1 MVDFLKKIF
10 IVPKC
15 MRCFKPADSNN
26 LCDRCRLELE
36 KCKIKNPQLP
46 INKKLSNVDG
56 LFASYKYENAAKDV
70 ITGAKFRNPASFLT
84 SFLDDI
90 SIDIKAVLEQNNI
103 DMVVAVPCHKSK
115 LYTQEFDLPQEMAK
129 RISKACNTE
138 YSQCIIKI
146 RKTEKQHN
154 LPKDK
159 RKVNL
164 VNAFEVIQNLNGRR
178 ILVIDD
184 VITTGITASFVA
196 TDLKIAGREK
206 VYVWAYTLN
215 TEKGNT

>member
-70 ITGAKFRNPASFLT
+70 ITGAKFRNPASFLA

-90 SIDIKAVLEQNNI
+90 SIDIKAILEQNKIWWWQFHAINQNCTRRNLICHRRWQKEYPKLVTQNI
-103 DMVVAVPCHKSK
+103 
-115 LYTQEFDLPQEMAK
+115 
-129 RISKACNTE
+129 
-138 YSQCIIKI
+138 
-146 RKTEKQHN
+146 HN
-154 LPKDK
+154 VL
-159 RKVNL
+159 
-164 VNAFEVIQNLNGRR
+164 
-178 ILVIDD
+178 
-184 VITTGITASFVA
+184 
-196 TDLKIAGREK
+196 LK
-206 VYVWAYTLN
+206 
-215 TEKGNT
+215 